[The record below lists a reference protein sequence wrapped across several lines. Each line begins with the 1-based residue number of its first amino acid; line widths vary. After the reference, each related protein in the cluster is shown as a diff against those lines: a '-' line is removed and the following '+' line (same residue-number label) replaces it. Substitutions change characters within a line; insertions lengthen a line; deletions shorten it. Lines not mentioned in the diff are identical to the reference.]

1 MGSSALIMLE
11 KRKCSPT
18 DARLQCEA
26 TAAMR
31 ADLQFAP
38 SNHAPSLLR
47 HQRPEGREAAF
58 DAAELRVKHIDEA
71 AAAISTRS
79 VDALF
84 KAMGAAGMSKSRASC
99 LGAEIDERLSLET
112 LTRLTDI
119 VHVKSP
125 TVAT

>member
-1 MGSSALIMLE
+1 MPECRKPRGRFAGPFCRSSLL
-11 KRKCSPT
+11 RS
-18 DARLQCEA
+18 D
-26 TAAMR
+26 
-31 ADLQFAP
+31 
-38 SNHAPSLLR
+38 PSLLQHDR
-47 HQRPEGREAAF
+47 HGGREAAF

-84 KAMGAAGMSKSRASC
+84 KAMGAVGMSKSRASC

-112 LTRLTDI
+112 LTRLTYID
-119 VHVKSP
+119 HVKSP

>member
-1 MGSSALIMLE
+1 MWCAGVRHLTKGSRVPRNAVAKGSCADFYRWLRL
-11 KRKCSPT
+11 RKNRSP
-18 DARLQCEA
+18 
-26 TAAMR
+26 
-31 ADLQFAP
+31 
-38 SNHAPSLLR
+38 LR
-47 HQRPEGREAAF
+47 HHRRGGREAAF